1 MTKAKLL
8 GQVFTPELI
17 AIKMAKIII
26 DNTKFEKIKLLDPCI
41 GPATFLKAF
50 RTVDNSKSNSY
61 YGFDIDSEMIN
72 YSREYSKNTNFQVF
86 LESTDYLLENIE
98 FKPNAI
104 IMNPPYIRHEWI
116 SRDLKDKY
124 RKNIE
129 TMYNTKVDGRSNL
142 FIYFF
147 LKSFFELEEN
157 GLICILVYDAILST
171 TYGKKALSMILN
183 DSEIVFRDH
192 IKTPFNNVLVDASLL
207 VLRKQTKKETIT
219 DNIVNNENQC
229 FISLE
234 KLAMLK
240 RGTGLIN
247 SKLFLANNRQKYF
260 NKSKQF
266 LKKQL
271 SNDLIISK
279 NEIKQCAYLFEQNE
293 VLDVD
298 FLQWFTQY
306 AQDFCNENLNV
317 MTLKSKI
324 NSNEKWYCHK
334 TFSAPILFN
343 YYIRNNPRFIR
354 NVDNIP
360 FSDNFYGIFPYGED
374 TDYAWLLLN
383 TPIYL
388 KFIMNSSR
396 NQGNGLKKIQL
407 TELKKVLVPNWN
419 RFSSQDKLLLKE
431 LSITLKHTKNFEPI
445 LSQANEIIKKYI

>member
-1 MTKAKLL
+1 
-8 GQVFTPELI
+8 
-17 AIKMAKIII
+17 
-26 DNTKFEKIKLLDPCI
+26 
-41 GPATFLKAF
+41 
-50 RTVDNSKSNSY
+50 
-61 YGFDIDSEMIN
+61 
-72 YSREYSKNTNFQVF
+72 
-86 LESTDYLLENIE
+86 
-98 FKPNAI
+98 
-104 IMNPPYIRHEWI
+104 
-116 SRDLKDKY
+116 
-124 RKNIE
+124 
-129 TMYNTKVDGRSNL
+129 
-142 FIYFF
+142 

-171 TYGKKALSMILN
+171 TYGKKALTMILN